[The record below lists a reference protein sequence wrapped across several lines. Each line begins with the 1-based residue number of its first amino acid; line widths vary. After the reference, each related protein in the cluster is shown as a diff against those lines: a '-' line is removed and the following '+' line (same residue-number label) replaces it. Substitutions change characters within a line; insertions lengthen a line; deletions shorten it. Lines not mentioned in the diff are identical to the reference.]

1 MFIRLLHLHL
11 HVHKTH
17 PPDLLLQFHEVHVC
31 ASQCV
36 RVCTP
41 VSGEKKPSVYVLIY
55 DALLVINM
63 VLLSHLDAVIDTWSG
78 QHMGWELEL

>member
-1 MFIRLLHLHL
+1 MYVRANA
-11 HVHKTH
+11 
-17 PPDLLLQFHEVHVC
+17 C
-31 ASQCV
+31 ACARQW
-36 RVCTP
+36 
-41 VSGEKKPSVYVLIY
+41 EEKKKPSVYVLIY